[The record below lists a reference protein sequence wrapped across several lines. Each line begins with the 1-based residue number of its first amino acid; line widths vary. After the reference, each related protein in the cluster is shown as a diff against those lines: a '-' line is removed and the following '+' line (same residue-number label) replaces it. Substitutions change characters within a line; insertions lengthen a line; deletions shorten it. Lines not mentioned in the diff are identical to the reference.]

1 MLVTVM
7 GMSYKVVNKVSLQSV
22 LRLHHQSLAADCD
35 TKWPNMCS
43 HVVKKYAH

>member
-7 GMSYKVVNKVSLQSV
+7 GMSFKVVNKVSLQSV
-22 LRLHHQSLAADCD
+22 LRLYHQSLAAGYG